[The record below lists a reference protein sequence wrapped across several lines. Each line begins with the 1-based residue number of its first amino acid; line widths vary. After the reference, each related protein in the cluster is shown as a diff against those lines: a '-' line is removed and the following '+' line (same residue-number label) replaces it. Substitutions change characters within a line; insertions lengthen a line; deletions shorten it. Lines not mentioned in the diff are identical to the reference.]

1 MTEDQVKNVEEIE
14 EKEEKRKIRVI
25 SQIDDLLGIQGQAYI
40 RGELKDALANAYQII
55 ELAKPEDLKSFIR
68 EQEELIAR
76 IEKLLKEKEEREHL
90 RLRAE
95 QERLR
100 LEKIKKLKTEL
111 NQLEHS
117 FIAGLIAK
125 DFLKTEEVIEKAKNL
140 LSQLDD
146 TELRSKWEDFEK
158 KHIDAKRKKELIEMA
173 QKLIEESIELKEKFL
188 FDDLKLKLKDA
199 IKKLNDNGIS
209 EYLKELEYI
218 QKDVINAEE
227 TYLNVVQTINK
238 LVQEIKTLQEDKKFK
253 NAISQCE
260 NLLKLAKSIKKE
272 DLVQT
277 YSKSLI
283 KLQKDLS
290 FQELKE
296 TVIKLNEEGLNL
308 LKKGEISLSLEKF
321 KMIKGSINYYLEET

>member
-1 MTEDQVKNVEEIE
+1 MTEDQTEPIE

-40 RGELKDALANAYQII
+40 KGQLKEALASAHQII

-76 IEKLLKEKEEREHL
+76 IEKLLKEREEKERK

-117 FIAGLIAK
+117 FNAGLIAE
-125 DFLKTEEVIEKAKNL
+125 DFLKTEETIEKAKNL
-140 LSQLDD
+140 LLNLAD
-146 TELRSKWEDFEK
+146 TELRSKWQDFEK
-158 KHIDAKRKKELIEMA
+158 KHIDAKTKKELIEKA
-173 QKLIEESIELKEKFL
+173 QNLIEESISLKEKFL
-188 FDDLKLKLKDA
+188 FDDLKLKLLDL
-199 IKKLNDNGIS
+199 IKQLKENGIS

-218 QKDVINAEE
+218 QKDVVKAEQ
-227 TYLNVVQTINK
+227 TYLNIVQTIDK
-238 LVQEIKTLQEDKKFK
+238 LAQDIKTLQVDKKYK
-253 NAISQCE
+253 NAIAQCE
-260 NLLKLAKSIKKE
+260 NLLKLAESIKKTNLIE
-272 DLVQT
+272 T
-277 YSKSLI
+277 YSKVLI

-296 TVIKLNEEGLNL
+296 TVIKLNEEGLSL
-308 LKKGEISLSLEKF
+308 LKKGEILPSLEKF
-321 KMIKGSINYYLEET
+321 KMIKGSINYYLEEI

>member
-1 MTEDQVKNVEEIE
+1 MTEDQTEPIE

-40 RGELKDALANAYQII
+40 KGQLKEALASAHQII

-76 IEKLLKEKEEREHL
+76 IEKLLKEREEKERK

-117 FIAGLIAK
+117 FNAGLIAE
-125 DFLKTEEVIEKAKNL
+125 DFLKTEETIEKAKNL
-140 LSQLDD
+140 LLNLAD
-146 TELRSKWEDFEK
+146 TELRSKWQDFEK
-158 KHIDAKRKKELIEMA
+158 KHMDAKIKKELIEKA
-173 QKLIEESIELKEKFL
+173 QNLIEESISLKEKFL
-188 FDDLKLKLKDA
+188 FDDLKLKLLDL
-199 IKKLNDNGIS
+199 IKQLKENGIS

-218 QKDVINAEE
+218 QKDVVKAEQ
-227 TYLNVVQTINK
+227 TYLNIVQTIDK
-238 LVQEIKTLQEDKKFK
+238 LAQDIKTLQVDKKYK
-253 NAISQCE
+253 NAIAQCE
-260 NLLKLAKSIKKE
+260 NLLKLAESIKKTNLIE
-272 DLVQT
+272 T
-277 YSKSLI
+277 YSKVLI

-296 TVIKLNEEGLNL
+296 TVIKLNEEGLSL
-308 LKKGEISLSLEKF
+308 LKKGEILPSLEKF
-321 KMIKGSINYYLEET
+321 KMIKGSINYYLEEI